1 MHVIFLTHGE
11 TMQELLYPNTV
22 FLHQFCCA
30 GAFDLVVLTNALE
43 SVCNTVDELQMA
55 INKLSSLL
63 KPRGYLTLSLPA
75 EGDTWTEVQV
85 SPSDSAGIVGPML
98 MITAEILDRCI
109 TTAGMC
115 VKERRRWECTD
126 DFAFNNAKFYYC
138 VFAQKQVA

>member
-1 MHVIFLTHGE
+1 M
-11 TMQELLYPNTV
+11 
-22 FLHQFCCA
+22 
-30 GAFDLVVLTNALE
+30 VVLTNALE
-43 SVCNTVDELQMA
+43 SVCNTVDELQIA

-63 KPRGYLTLSLPA
+63 KPRGYLALSLPA

>member
-1 MHVIFLTHGE
+1 MRVISLTHGE
-11 TMQELLYPNTV
+11 TMLYHNTV

-30 GAFDLVVLTNALE
+30 GAFDLAVLTNALE

-63 KPRGYLTLSLPA
+63 KPGGYLALSLPA
-75 EGDTWTEVQV
+75 EGDTWTEVKV
-85 SPSDSAGIVGPML
+85 SPLGSAGSVGPML
-98 MITAEILDRCI
+98 MITAEILDQCI

-115 VKERRRWECTD
+115 VKEQRRWECTD